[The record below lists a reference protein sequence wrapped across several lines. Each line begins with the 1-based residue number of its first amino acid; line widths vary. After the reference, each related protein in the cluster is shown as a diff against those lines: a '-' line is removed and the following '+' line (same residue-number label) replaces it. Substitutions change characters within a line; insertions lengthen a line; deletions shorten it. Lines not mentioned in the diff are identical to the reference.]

1 MGQYQKNEIKETLN
15 QETYFAELGLSFDSV
30 FGETR
35 IPVLVG
41 QPISSTAAP
50 SEQRDILFYEF
61 ASNQQDFSKIIKASA
76 SGKGSFGFGKA
87 KASAS
92 RKKFFSS
99 NSYSCYILGYI
110 RLVHPKYHFD
120 LRKTTLEPNFKSF
133 LINNQRRKIDEV
145 ERKVGDE
152 VITSVTLCSEIL
164 VKVEIQSYNE
174 KQKEEIKA
182 SASASGTFASGG
194 AKFSSIIN
202 KIKSSKKITISVFG
216 DIPSQFIE
224 NTTPEAIDKFLL
236 HFAKN
241 SVSNFSILEF
251 NSEPIS
257 NIPQLL
263 KYNDIVDNEELK
275 QRKEFVS
282 AIDNL
287 YEDLLDWRE
296 DILYVT
302 SDSNK
307 GEFVD
312 KIKKA
317 ALTDLISC
325 ENYIKNIDNIV
336 KNARQYW
343 LTNGNNGNYF
353 DLNGINDFPTKFP
366 IYERI
371 VPSVPPPPPPMPKPK
386 PKPRRERSDHQTDRP
401 GMGGRW

>member
-1 MGQYQKNEIKETLN
+1 MGQYLKNEITEALN

-35 IPVLVG
+35 VPVLVG
-41 QPISSTAAP
+41 QPIQSTAAP
-50 SEQRDILFYEF
+50 SEQKDIFFYEF
-61 ASNQQDFSKIIKASA
+61 ASNQQDFSKITEASA

-110 RLVHPKYHFD
+110 RLVHPKFHFD
-120 LRKTTLEPNFKSF
+120 LRNTTLEHNFESF
-133 LINNQRRKIDEV
+133 LKNNQRKRIDEV

-174 KQKEEIKA
+174 KQKDEIKA

-194 AKFSSIIN
+194 AKFSSIVN
-202 KIKSSKKITISVFG
+202 KIKSSKKIAISVFG

-224 NTTPEAIDKFLL
+224 NTTPEAIDKFLID
-236 HFAKN
+236 FAKN
-241 SVSNFSILEF
+241 SVANFSILEF

-263 KYNDIVDNEELK
+263 NFKDIVDNEELEK
-275 QRKEFVS
+275 RKEFVS
-282 AIDNL
+282 TIDNL
-287 YEDLLDWRE
+287 YEDLLDWKE
-296 DILYVT
+296 DILYAT
-302 SDSNK
+302 SESNK
-307 GEFVD
+307 GEFAD
-312 KIKKA
+312 DIRNYAKS
-317 ALTDLISC
+317 DLQSC
-325 ENYIKNIDNIV
+325 ENYIKKLDDFV

-343 LTNGNNGNYF
+343 LTNGNNGNVF
-353 DLNGINDFPTKFP
+353 DLNSIKNFPTEFP

-371 VPSVPPPPPPMPKPK
+371 IPIVPAPSPQPKPQ
-386 PKPRRERSDHQTDRP
+386 PKPRRERADHQTDRP
-401 GMGGRW
+401 GIGGRW